1 MIREKVLV
9 ALDYWGVASLLSTEQ
24 SMSWDG
30 SLLLIQAREVSDGG
44 GGEIGGWKA
53 ARLEVQSESTSML
66 ELM

>member
-1 MIREKVLV
+1 
-9 ALDYWGVASLLSTEQ
+9 
-24 SMSWDG
+24 MSWDG